1 MHSDGAYHLCQSTG
15 SDNISRVHQ
24 AVQVSCALLDC
35 LPHLIV
41 AIKVEDIGDEV
52 ERILV
57 VLYLRIESGE
67 VEAVG
72 QVVLVNLAE
81 VLIAAR

>member
-1 MHSDGAYHLCQSTG
+1 MDSVGAYHLCQSTR

-24 AVQVSCALLDC
+24 TVQVSCALLDC

-41 AIKVEDIGDEV
+41 TIEIEDISDEV
-52 ERILV
+52 ECVLV
-57 VLYLRIESGE
+57 VLHLRVESGE

-72 QVVLVNLAE
+72 QVVLVDLAE
-81 VLIAAR
+81 VFIAAR

>member
-1 MHSDGAYHLCQSTG
+1 MDSDGAYHLCQSTG
-15 SDNISRVHQ
+15 SDNISCVHQ

-41 AIKVEDIGDEV
+41 AIEVEDIGDEV
-52 ERILV
+52 ERVLV
-57 VLYLRIESGE
+57 VLHLRVEPGE

-72 QVVLVNLAE
+72 QVVLVDLAE

>member
-1 MHSDGAYHLCQSTG
+1 MDLDGAYHLCQSPG

-24 AVQVSCALLDC
+24 AVQVSCALLDR

-41 AIKVEDIGDEV
+41 AIEVEDIGDEV
-52 ERILV
+52 ERVLV
-57 VLYLRIESGE
+57 VLHLRVESGE

-72 QVVLVNLAE
+72 QVVLVNLAK

>member
-1 MHSDGAYHLCQSTG
+1 MDSDSVYHLCQSTG
-15 SDNISRVHQ
+15 SDNISCVHQ
-24 AVQVSCALLDC
+24 PVQVSCTLLDC

-57 VLYLRIESGE
+57 VLNLRVESGE

-72 QVVLVNLAE
+72 
-81 VLIAAR
+81 